1 MSHKKRIGGV
11 IMKKDNEHE
20 NDDDYF
26 YYCAICNAKIK
37 LDEFCPNNHDY
48 IADWYGHGRYEGD

>member
-1 MSHKKRIGGV
+1 MMSRKGRNGGL
-11 IMKKDNEHE
+11 IMKKDDEYE
-20 NDDDYF
+20 DDDYF

-48 IADWYGHGRYEGD
+48 IGDWYGQGRYEGD